1 MSQPEIP
8 GLAELRTQIDA
19 VDAQL
24 LELLNQRA
32 ELSLAVGRAKASV
45 PGAKIFDPVR
55 EAQLLEKLA
64 ARNGGPL
71 TAEHISSIWQ
81 AIMAASRALQR
92 PCVPADCPAK
102 ALPTSEDAGA

>member
-1 MSQPEIP
+1 MSQPDIP
-8 GLAELRTQIDA
+8 GLAQLRTQIDE

-64 ARNGGPL
+64 SRNRGPL

-81 AIMAASRALQR
+81 TIMAASRALQG
-92 PCVPADCPAK
+92 PCVPASPSAEE
-102 ALPTSEDAGA
+102 LSPSEDAGA